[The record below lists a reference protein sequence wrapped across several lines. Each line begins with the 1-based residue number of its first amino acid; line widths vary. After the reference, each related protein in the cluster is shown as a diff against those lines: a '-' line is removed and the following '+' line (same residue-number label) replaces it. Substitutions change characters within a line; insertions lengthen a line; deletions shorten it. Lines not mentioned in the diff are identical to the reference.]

1 MIIGT
6 EDKGIS
12 KDWSQNSSKNVKISV
27 ANLAAQLIM
36 EEGIKDYLFAK
47 KKAAKSLG
55 LNENASLPTSSQ
67 IDIAIDDFNKI
78 FNQKIDIEFLQQ
90 FKTQALEVMNIFKNF
105 KPHLMNQLSQG
116 IIPKFPEIKINL
128 FADNL
133 KDVEYVLLNSE
144 LSYDFKEVKMNT
156 KEGKHS
162 IKSIPTIYLEN
173 LSIPAEIKVYFEND
187 FFDFKKNF
195 LQNRGLNVKK
205 VLSLD
210 ITALNP
216 STALP
221 LMQNK

>member
-1 MIIGT
+1 M
-6 EDKGIS
+6 
-12 KDWSQNSSKNVKISV
+12 SSKNIKISV

-55 LNENASLPTSSQ
+55 LNENVSLPTNSQ
-67 IDIAIDDFNKI
+67 IDKAIDDFNKI
-78 FNQKIDIEFLQQ
+78 FNPNIDIEFLQQ
-90 FKTQALEVMNIFKNF
+90 FKNQALEVMNIFKNF

-133 KDVEYVLLNSE
+133 KDVEYVLLNSK
-144 LSYDFKEVKMNT
+144 LSYDFKELKMNI
-156 KEGKHS
+156 KEGKPS
-162 IKSIPTIYLEN
+162 IKSIPTIYLDN
-173 LSIPAEIKVYFEND
+173 LSIPAEIKVYFEKD

-195 LQNRGLNVKK
+195 LQNRGLSVNK
-205 VLSLD
+205 VLSFD
-210 ITALNP
+210 ITSLNP

-221 LMQNK
+221 LKQNK

>member
-1 MIIGT
+1 M
-6 EDKGIS
+6 
-12 KDWSQNSSKNVKISV
+12 SSKNIKISV

-55 LNENASLPTSSQ
+55 LNENVSLPTNSQ
-67 IDIAIDDFNKI
+67 IDKAIDDFNKI
-78 FNQKIDIEFLQQ
+78 FNPNIDIEFLQQ

-144 LSYDFKEVKMNT
+144 LSYDFKEVKMNI
-156 KEGKHS
+156 KEGKPS
-162 IKSIPTIYLEN
+162 IKSIPTIYLDN
-173 LSIPAEIKVYFEND
+173 LSIPAEIKVYFEKD

-195 LQNRGLNVKK
+195 LQNRGLNVNK

>member
-1 MIIGT
+1 M
-6 EDKGIS
+6 
-12 KDWSQNSSKNVKISV
+12 SSKKIKLSV

-36 EEGIKDYLFAK
+36 EEGIKDYLYAK

-55 LNENASLPTSSQ
+55 INENANLPTNSQ
-67 IDIAIDDFNKI
+67 IDKAIDEFNKI
-78 FNQKIDIEFLQQ
+78 FNPNIDIEFLQQ
-90 FKTQALEVMNIFKNF
+90 FKTQALEVMSIFKNF

-144 LSYDFKEVKMNT
+144 LSYDFKEVKMNA
-156 KEGKHS
+156 KEGKHLV
-162 IKSIPTIYLEN
+162 KSIPTIYLEN

-216 STALP
+216 ATSLP
-221 LMQNK
+221 LTQNK

>member
-1 MIIGT
+1 M
-6 EDKGIS
+6 
-12 KDWSQNSSKNVKISV
+12 SSKNIKISV

-55 LNENASLPTSSQ
+55 INENANLPTNSQ
-67 IDIAIDDFNKI
+67 IDKAIDEFNKI
-78 FNQKIDIEFLQQ
+78 FNPNIDIEFLQQ
-90 FKTQALEVMNIFKNF
+90 FKTQALEVMSIFKNF

-116 IIPKFPEIKINL
+116 VIPKFPEIKINL

-133 KDVEYVLLNSE
+133 KDVEYVLLNSQ
-144 LSYDFKEVKMNT
+144 LSYDFKEVKMNN

-162 IKSIPTIYLEN
+162 VRSIPTIYLEN
-173 LSIPAEIKVYFEND
+173 LFIPAEIKVYFEND

>member
-1 MIIGT
+1 M
-6 EDKGIS
+6 
-12 KDWSQNSSKNVKISV
+12 SSKKIKLSV

-36 EEGIKDYLFAK
+36 EDGIKDYLYAK

-55 LNENASLPTSSQ
+55 INENANLPTNSQ
-67 IDIAIDDFNKI
+67 IDKAIDEFNKI
-78 FNQKIDIEFLQQ
+78 FNPNIDIEFLQQ
-90 FKTQALEVMNIFKNF
+90 FKTQALEVMSIFKNF
-105 KPHLMNQLSQG
+105 KPHLMDQLSQG

-144 LSYDFKEVKMNT
+144 LSYDFKEVKMNA
-156 KEGKHS
+156 KEGKHLV
-162 IKSIPTIYLEN
+162 KSIPTIYLEN

-216 STALP
+216 ATSLP
-221 LMQNK
+221 LTQNK

>member
-1 MIIGT
+1 M
-6 EDKGIS
+6 
-12 KDWSQNSSKNVKISV
+12 SSKKIKLSV

-36 EEGIKDYLFAK
+36 EDGIKDYLYAK

-55 LNENASLPTSSQ
+55 INENANLPTNSQ
-67 IDIAIDDFNKI
+67 IDKAIDEFNKI
-78 FNQKIDIEFLQQ
+78 FNPNIDIEFLQQ
-90 FKTQALEVMNIFKNF
+90 FKTQALEVMSIFKNF
-105 KPHLMNQLSQG
+105 KPHLMDQLSQG

-144 LSYDFKEVKMNT
+144 LSYDFKEVKMNA
-156 KEGKHS
+156 KGGKHS
-162 IKSIPTIYLEN
+162 VKSIPTIYLEN

-216 STALP
+216 ATSLP

>member
-1 MIIGT
+1 M
-6 EDKGIS
+6 
-12 KDWSQNSSKNVKISV
+12 SSKNIKLSV

-36 EEGIKDYLFAK
+36 EEGIKDYLYAK

-55 LNENASLPTSSQ
+55 INENVNLPTNSQ
-67 IDIAIDDFNKI
+67 IDKAIDEFNKI
-78 FNQKIDIEFLQQ
+78 FNTNIDIEFLEQ
-90 FKTQALEVMNIFKNF
+90 FKTQALEVMSIFKNF

-116 IIPKFPEIKINL
+116 VIPKFPEIKINL

-144 LSYDFKEVKMNT
+144 LSYDFKEVKMNN

-162 IKSIPTIYLEN
+162 IKSIPTIYIEN
-173 LSIPAEIKVYFEND
+173 LPIPAEIKVYFEND

>member
-1 MIIGT
+1 M
-6 EDKGIS
+6 
-12 KDWSQNSSKNVKISV
+12 SSKKIKLSV

-36 EEGIKDYLFAK
+36 EDGIKDYLYAK

-55 LNENASLPTSSQ
+55 INENANLPTNSQ
-67 IDIAIDDFNKI
+67 IDKAIDEFNKI
-78 FNQKIDIEFLQQ
+78 FNPNIDIEFLQQ
-90 FKTQALEVMNIFKNF
+90 FKTQALEVMSIFKNF
-105 KPHLMNQLSQG
+105 KPHLMDQLSQG

-144 LSYDFKEVKMNT
+144 LSYDFKEVKMNA
-156 KEGKHS
+156 KGGKHS
-162 IKSIPTIYLEN
+162 VKSIPTIYLEN

-216 STALP
+216 ATSLP
-221 LMQNK
+221 LMQNM

>member
-1 MIIGT
+1 M
-6 EDKGIS
+6 
-12 KDWSQNSSKNVKISV
+12 SSKKIKLSV

-36 EEGIKDYLFAK
+36 EEGIKDYLYAK

-55 LNENASLPTSSQ
+55 INENANLPTNSQ
-67 IDIAIDDFNKI
+67 IDKAIDEFNKI
-78 FNQKIDIEFLQQ
+78 FNPNIDIEFLQQ
-90 FKTQALEVMNIFKNF
+90 FKTQALELMSIFKNF
-105 KPHLMNQLSQG
+105 KPHLMDQLSQG

-133 KDVEYVLLNSE
+133 KDVEYVLLNSD
-144 LSYDFKEVKMNT
+144 LSYDFKEVKMNA
-156 KEGKHS
+156 KGGKHS
-162 IKSIPTIYLEN
+162 VKSIPTIYLEN

-195 LQNRGLNVKK
+195 LQNRGLNIKK

-216 STALP
+216 ATSLP

>member
-1 MIIGT
+1 M
-6 EDKGIS
+6 
-12 KDWSQNSSKNVKISV
+12 SSKNVKVSV

-36 EEGIKDYLFAK
+36 EEGIKDYLYAK

-55 LNENASLPTSSQ
+55 LNENANLPTNSQ
-67 IDIAIDDFNKI
+67 IDNAINDFNKI
-78 FNQKIDIEFLQQ
+78 FNPNIDIEFLKY

-116 IIPKFPEIKINL
+116 MIPKFPEIKINL

-144 LSYDFKEVKMNT
+144 MSYDFKEVKMNT

-162 IKSIPTIYLEN
+162 IKSIPIIYLEN
-173 LSIPAEIKVYFEND
+173 LPIPAEIKVYFEND

-210 ITALNP
+210 ITALSQ

>member
-1 MIIGT
+1 M
-6 EDKGIS
+6 
-12 KDWSQNSSKNVKISV
+12 SSKNIKISV

-55 LNENASLPTSSQ
+55 LNENVSLPTNSQ
-67 IDIAIDDFNKI
+67 IDKAIDDFNKI
-78 FNQKIDIEFLQQ
+78 FNPNIDIEFLQQ

-144 LSYDFKEVKMNT
+144 LTYDFKEVKMNI
-156 KEGKHS
+156 KEGKPL
-162 IKSIPTIYLEN
+162 IKSIPTIYLDN
-173 LSIPAEIKVYFEND
+173 LSIPAEIKVYFEKD

-195 LQNRGLNVKK
+195 LQNRGLSINK

>member
-1 MIIGT
+1 M
-6 EDKGIS
+6 
-12 KDWSQNSSKNVKISV
+12 SSKNIKVSV

-47 KKAAKSLG
+47 KKAARSLG
-55 LNENASLPTSSQ
+55 LNENVSLPTNSQ
-67 IDIAIDDFNKI
+67 IDKAIDEFNKI
-78 FNQKIDIEFLQQ
+78 FNPNIDIEFLEL
-90 FKTQALEVMNIFKNF
+90 FKTQALEIMNIFKNF

-144 LSYDFKEVKMNT
+144 LSYDFKEVKMNA
-156 KEGKHS
+156 KEGKYS

-187 FFDFKKNF
+187 FFDFKKNY

-216 STALP
+216 SNALP

>member
-1 MIIGT
+1 M
-6 EDKGIS
+6 
-12 KDWSQNSSKNVKISV
+12 SSKKIKLSV

-36 EEGIKDYLFAK
+36 EEGIKDYLYAK

-55 LNENASLPTSSQ
+55 INENANLPTNSQ
-67 IDIAIDDFNKI
+67 IDKAIDEFNKI
-78 FNQKIDIEFLQQ
+78 FNPNIDIEFLQQ
-90 FKTQALEVMNIFKNF
+90 FKTQALEVMSIFKNF
-105 KPHLMNQLSQG
+105 KPHLMDQLSQG

-144 LSYDFKEVKMNT
+144 LSYDFKEVKMNA
-156 KEGKHS
+156 KGGKHS
-162 IKSIPTIYLEN
+162 VKSIPTIYLEN

-216 STALP
+216 ATSLP
-221 LMQNK
+221 LTQNK

>member
-1 MIIGT
+1 M
-6 EDKGIS
+6 
-12 KDWSQNSSKNVKISV
+12 SSKKIKLSV

-36 EEGIKDYLFAK
+36 EEGIKDYLYAK

-55 LNENASLPTSSQ
+55 INENANLPTNSQ
-67 IDIAIDDFNKI
+67 IDKAIDEFNKI
-78 FNQKIDIEFLQQ
+78 FNPNIDIEFLQQ
-90 FKTQALEVMNIFKNF
+90 FKTQALELMSIFKNF

-144 LSYDFKEVKMNT
+144 LSYDFKEVKMNA
-156 KEGKHS
+156 KEGKHLV
-162 IKSIPTIYLEN
+162 KSIPTIYLEN

-195 LQNRGLNVKK
+195 LQNRGLNIKK

-216 STALP
+216 ATSLP

>member
-1 MIIGT
+1 MT
-6 EDKGIS
+6 
-12 KDWSQNSSKNVKISV
+12 SKNVKISV

-55 LNENASLPTSSQ
+55 LNENVSLPTNSQ
-67 IDIAIDDFNKI
+67 IDKAIDDFNKI
-78 FNQKIDIEFLQQ
+78 FNPNIDIEFLQQ

-144 LSYDFKEVKMNT
+144 LSYDFKEVKMNA
-156 KEGKHS
+156 KGGKHS
-162 IKSIPTIYLEN
+162 VKSIPTIYLEN

-195 LQNRGLNVKK
+195 LQNRGLNIKK

-216 STALP
+216 ATSLP

>member
-1 MIIGT
+1 M
-6 EDKGIS
+6 
-12 KDWSQNSSKNVKISV
+12 SSKKIKLSV

-36 EEGIKDYLFAK
+36 EDGIKDYLYAK

-55 LNENASLPTSSQ
+55 INENANLPTNSQ
-67 IDIAIDDFNKI
+67 IDKAIDEFNKI
-78 FNQKIDIEFLQQ
+78 FNPNIDIEFLQQ
-90 FKTQALEVMNIFKNF
+90 FKTQALELMSIFKNF

-144 LSYDFKEVKMNT
+144 LSYDFKEVKMNI
-156 KEGKHS
+156 KEGKPS
-162 IKSIPTIYLEN
+162 IKSIPTIYLDN
-173 LSIPAEIKVYFEND
+173 LSIPAEIKVYFEKD

-195 LQNRGLNVKK
+195 LQNRGLNVNK

>member
-1 MIIGT
+1 
-6 EDKGIS
+6 
-12 KDWSQNSSKNVKISV
+12 
-27 ANLAAQLIM
+27 
-36 EEGIKDYLFAK
+36 
-47 KKAAKSLG
+47 
-55 LNENASLPTSSQ
+55 
-67 IDIAIDDFNKI
+67 
-78 FNQKIDIEFLQQ
+78 
-90 FKTQALEVMNIFKNF
+90 MNIFKNF

-144 LSYDFKEVKMNT
+144 LSYDFTEVKMNT

-162 IKSIPTIYLEN
+162 IKSIPTIYLKN

>member
-1 MIIGT
+1 M
-6 EDKGIS
+6 
-12 KDWSQNSSKNVKISV
+12 SSKNIKLSV

-36 EEGIKDYLFAK
+36 EEGIKDYLYAK

-55 LNENASLPTSSQ
+55 LNENANLPTNSQ
-67 IDIAIDDFNKI
+67 IDKAIDEFNKI
-78 FNQKIDIEFLQQ
+78 FNPNIDIEFLRQ
-90 FKTQALEVMNIFKNF
+90 FKIQAIEVMNIFKNF

-116 IIPKFPEIKINL
+116 VIPKFPEIKINL

-133 KDVEYVLLNSE
+133 KDVEYVLLNSQ

-156 KEGKHS
+156 KEGKRS
-162 IKSIPTIYLEN
+162 VRSIPTIYLEN
-173 LSIPAEIKVYFEND
+173 LFIPAEIKVYFEND

>member
-1 MIIGT
+1 M
-6 EDKGIS
+6 
-12 KDWSQNSSKNVKISV
+12 SSKKIKLSV

-36 EEGIKDYLFAK
+36 EEGIKDYLYAK

-55 LNENASLPTSSQ
+55 INENANLPTNSQ
-67 IDIAIDDFNKI
+67 IDKAIDEFNKI
-78 FNQKIDIEFLQQ
+78 FNPNIDIEFLQQ
-90 FKTQALEVMNIFKNF
+90 FKTQALELMSIFKNF

-144 LSYDFKEVKMNT
+144 LSYDFKEVKMNA
-156 KEGKHS
+156 KGGKHS
-162 IKSIPTIYLEN
+162 VKSIPTIYLEN

-216 STALP
+216 ATSLP
-221 LMQNK
+221 LTQNK

>member
-1 MIIGT
+1 M
-6 EDKGIS
+6 
-12 KDWSQNSSKNVKISV
+12 SSKNIKVSV

-55 LNENASLPTSSQ
+55 LNENVNLPTNSQ
-67 IDIAIDDFNKI
+67 IDEAIDDFNKI
-78 FNQKIDIEFLQQ
+78 FNPNIDIEFLQQ
-90 FKTQALEVMNIFKNF
+90 FKTQSLEVMNIFKNF

-133 KDVEYVLLNSE
+133 KDVEYVLLNSK
-144 LSYDFKEVKMNT
+144 LSYDFKELKMNI
-156 KEGKHS
+156 KEGKPS
-162 IKSIPTIYLEN
+162 IKSIPTIYLDN
-173 LSIPAEIKVYFEND
+173 LSIPAEIKVYFEKD

-195 LQNRGLNVKK
+195 LQNRGLSVNK
-205 VLSLD
+205 VLSFD
-210 ITALNP
+210 ITSLHP
-216 STALP
+216 STSPP

>member
-1 MIIGT
+1 M
-6 EDKGIS
+6 
-12 KDWSQNSSKNVKISV
+12 SSKNIKVSV

-47 KKAAKSLG
+47 KKAARSLG
-55 LNENASLPTSSQ
+55 LNENVSLPTNSQ
-67 IDIAIDDFNKI
+67 IDKAIDEFNKI
-78 FNQKIDIEFLQQ
+78 FNPNIDIEFLEL
-90 FKTQALEVMNIFKNF
+90 FKTQALEIMSIFKNF

-128 FADNL
+128 FTDNL

-144 LSYDFKEVKMNT
+144 LSYDFKEIKMNA
-156 KEGKHS
+156 KEGKYS

-187 FFDFKKNF
+187 FFDFKKNY

-216 STALP
+216 SNALP
-221 LMQNK
+221 PMQNK